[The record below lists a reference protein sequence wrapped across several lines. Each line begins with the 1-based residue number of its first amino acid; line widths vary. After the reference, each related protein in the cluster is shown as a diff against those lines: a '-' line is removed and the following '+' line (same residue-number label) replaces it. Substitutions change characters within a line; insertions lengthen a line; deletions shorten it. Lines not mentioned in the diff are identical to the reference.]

1 MSKLVV
7 CLTGMPGAGKSTIV
21 SKLKEQGYET
31 FSLGDGVRSEA
42 KRQNL
47 EPTGENLGK
56 LMLELR
62 QKNGPGAIAE
72 LIKESI
78 QNSTHEI
85 IIIDGIRSIHEIN
98 VLKETGNVKL
108 LAVNASPDTRFIFL
122 SGRKRSDDPLTREKF
137 EERDNREIG
146 VGLQEIIQLADESI
160 ENNNVT
166 IEQMVDSAT
175 KIFQKWIE

>member
-1 MSKLVV
+1 
-7 CLTGMPGAGKSTIV
+7 MPGAGKSTIV
-21 SKLKEQGYET
+21 SKLKEDGYET
-31 FSLGDGVRSEA
+31 FSLGDGVRAEA

-47 EPTGENLGK
+47 EPTGANLGK

-62 QKNGPGAIAE
+62 EKNGPGAIAK
-72 LIKESI
+72 LLKNSI
-78 QNSTHEI
+78 ENSTHEI

-108 LAVNASPDTRFIFL
+108 LAVNASADTRFNFL
-122 SGRKRSDDPLTREKF
+122 RERKRSDDPLTREKF

-146 VGLQEIIQLADESI
+146 VGLEEIIGLADESI

-166 IEQMVDSAT
+166 IQQMVDSAT
-175 KIFQKWIE
+175 KIFQKWIK

>member
-1 MSKLVV
+1 
-7 CLTGMPGAGKSTIV
+7 MPGAGKSTIV
-21 SKLKEQGYET
+21 SKLKEGGYET
-31 FSLGDGVRSEA
+31 FSLGDGVRAEA
-42 KRQNL
+42 KRLDL

-56 LMLELR
+56 LMLDLR
-62 QKNGPGAIAE
+62 EKNGPGAIAE
-72 LIKESI
+72 LLKESI

-98 VLKETGNVKL
+98 VLKKTGNLKL
-108 LAVNASPDTRFIFL
+108 LAVNASPNTRFEFL
-122 SGRKRSDDPLTREKF
+122 SDRKRSDDPLTREKF

-166 IEQMVDSAT
+166 ITQMVDSAT

>member
-21 SKLKEQGYET
+21 SKLKEDGYET
-31 FSLGDGVRSEA
+31 FSLGDGVRAEA
-42 KRQNL
+42 KRLEL

-56 LMLELR
+56 LMLDLR
-62 QKNGPGAIAE
+62 EKNGPGAIAK
-72 LIKESI
+72 LLKNSI
-78 QNSTHEI
+78 ENSTHEI
-85 IIIDGIRSIHEIN
+85 IIIDGIRSTHEIN

-108 LAVNASPDTRFIFL
+108 LAVNASADTRFNFL
-122 SGRKRSDDPLTREKF
+122 RERKRSDDPLTREKF

-146 VGLQEIIQLADESI
+146 VGLEEIIGLADESI

-166 IEQMVDSAT
+166 IEEMVKSAV
-175 KIFQKWIE
+175 KIFQKWID